1 MSSLGTSLASDARR
15 AATPAASR
23 LVMALLD
30 RIDSGVLAFT
40 TPDGVTRRFGSGET
54 AAGIARTAELHLRDW
69 TVCRNV
75 IVGGDIAF
83 AESYMDGRW
92 ETTDLVALLTLMA
105 CNQRALEHA
114 FYGRRWRQLAFR
126 LRHLL
131 RRNSKRRAPRNIAAT
146 SSTVS
151 GSIRR

>member
-1 MSSLGTSLASDARR
+1 MVHSWRYLAYPLASGETLGEACPLRSQTGAAAATDNAMSSLGTSLASDARR

-92 ETTDLVALLTLMA
+92 ETTELVALLTLMA

-114 FYGRRWRQLAFR
+114 F
-126 LRHLL
+126 
-131 RRNSKRRAPRNIAAT
+131 
-146 SSTVS
+146 
-151 GSIRR
+151 